1 MKSKPDV
8 PLTARPVHTVVAQCV
23 ALLAHAILMNTDTVH
38 TVSVSVRGLLPGR
51 PEAQGGVATPD
62 DLYLSLPCLING
74 TGVAAVLA
82 PALYAGDSAEEQ
94 AEAAALHRS
103 AEALLHV
110 VRGVTLP
117 PPPPP
122 PRGAGDDD
130 ALPVYS
136 VRLFDT

>member
-1 MKSKPDV
+1 
-8 PLTARPVHTVVAQCV
+8 
-23 ALLAHAILMNTDTVH
+23 
-38 TVSVSVRGLLPGR
+38 
-51 PEAQGGVATPD
+51 VATPD

-94 AEAAALHRS
+94 AEAAALHRG
-103 AEALLHV
+103 AEALLQV
-110 VRGVTLP
+110 VRGVTL